1 MEQVELLL
9 MATRRDTRHSFWVKE
24 CRKDLF
30 MAFGFVLCDLGEGS
44 RKQAFALLVRYSQKA
59 GAGL

>member
-1 MEQVELLL
+1 